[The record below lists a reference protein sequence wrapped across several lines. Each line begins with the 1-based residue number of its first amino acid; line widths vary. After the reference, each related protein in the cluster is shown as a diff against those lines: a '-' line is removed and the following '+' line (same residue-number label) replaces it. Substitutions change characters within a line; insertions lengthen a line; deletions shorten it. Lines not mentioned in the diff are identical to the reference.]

1 MEDSFR
7 NVEDIEDEAKSGNP
21 LSDGNALNLL
31 AAIGPEVTQGRS
43 TGNESGVTAAASS
56 DTTSSTRVPAPEAQ
70 EWHAEAHENS
80 DVLMVADNTRTRP
93 EDMRGTLTVRFGDA
107 NMDKI
112 LEQAQA
118 GKYDT
123 VRIGGLPKDAQFV
136 AGMTDSGQVFL
147 LFGSNNQYNSKKFYI
162 PDSVSTLIVDQEV
175 NARGQIQSSKFLT
188 DSFRAD
194 VIQARLDKANI
205 PSAGD
210 LRDPRRSPEQFA
222 AGLANVATGV
232 LDAQERF
239 LRQEANNSPDNPY
252 FRLYLAD
259 ILFAKAL
266 KPVIDDLR
274 ASATD
279 PSRKTVT
286 VRNSLEITKG
296 IDAALNELNEAKK
309 ICGQNGYHP
318 NLDAPSGPRPWL
330 AYHSNRDLYWSAA
343 AYNAYR
349 NEVAMKAI
357 RYVISTGALN
367 KLELP

>member
-1 MEDSFR
+1 MDDSFH
-7 NVEDIEDEAKSGNP
+7 NVEKVEDEAKPAPSAFAG
-21 LSDGNALNLL
+21 DELNLL
-31 AAIGPEVTQGRS
+31 AAVSPAAGQDS
-43 TGNESGVTAAASS
+43 KSGN
-56 DTTSSTRVPAPEAQ
+56 VPADDITGGAGKN
-70 EWHAEAHENS
+70 AEVSRHDG
-80 DVLMVADNTRTRP
+80 DVLMVADNTSRRV
-93 EDMRGTLTVRFGDA
+93 EDMRGTLSVRFGDA

-123 VRIGGLPKDAQFV
+123 LRIGGLPRNAQFV
-136 AGMTDSGQVFL
+136 AGMTDDGQVFL
-147 LFGSNNQYNSKKFYI
+147 LFGSNNQYNAKRFYI
-162 PDSVSTLIVDQEV
+162 PDSVSTLIVDQEI
-175 NARGQIQSSKFLT
+175 NARGQFQSSKYLT

-205 PSAGD
+205 PSVGD

-239 LRQEANNSPDNPY
+239 LRQEAGNSPDNPY

-259 ILFAKAL
+259 VLFAKAFR
-266 KPVIDDLR
+266 PVIDDLR
-274 ASATD
+274 ASAAD
-279 PSRKTVT
+279 PSKRSIEI
-286 VRNSLEITKG
+286 RNSLEVTRG
-296 IDAALNELNEAKK
+296 IDAALAELNEAKK
-309 ICGQNGYHP
+309 ICGQNGYNP
-318 NLDAPSGPRPWL
+318 NLDAPRGARPWL
-330 AYHSNRDLYWSAA
+330 AYHSNRDLYWGAA

-357 RYVISTGALN
+357 RYVISTGMLN